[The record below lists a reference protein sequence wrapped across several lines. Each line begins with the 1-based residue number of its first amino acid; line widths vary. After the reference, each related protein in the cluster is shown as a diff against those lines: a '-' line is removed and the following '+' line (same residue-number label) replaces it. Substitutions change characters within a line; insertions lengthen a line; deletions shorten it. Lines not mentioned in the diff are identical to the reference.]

1 VREPSIFEMMI
12 HPWATLKRLQGLD
25 RLPDRRVSRHRGP
38 IGRGMFATA
47 GYGGAVPDPVDP
59 LRRQSRA
66 QSMNKALGV
75 YALEESRTELY
86 ENYRE
91 MDADAM
97 LAAVLDAFGLDA
109 TQRDSQRR
117 CVMWVESPNEDT
129 RTNLMRTRDRL
140 GLERLAFPTNRAL
153 ARDGDVFY
161 HNAASRGQGV
171 IAIRPYEPWTVAR
184 LEDNIGRLIGFAPA
198 DERGAASQADKSSV
212 PHYRVLHFRL
222 PPREL
227 TDMYGAASS
236 YFWGARITWRELQ
249 LMMDQVVVQ
258 RLLRRPDRILVLM
271 DATGMSYDEAWMTVK
286 DLERRMHHEW
296 YANPGANQFLS
307 MGTPVDLAKD
317 VVLPKGPNNATE
329 ITNFPATNQNDIMRD
344 VDMVLSFLAASVGF
358 PLGFVG
364 RGDPGTYQPGVS
376 LSKQSQPFGKRAEQL
391 QNSWLLECAR
401 LMMIDQAYRGLDP
414 RHPKNAFTLHMAS
427 VHPIAEIERNE
438 VVSMQMDRME
448 RALAIG
454 RDNGFNL
461 KIWVPLVLE
470 QHGGFTREVIDKIY
484 PDGGDEPIPGEM
496 QAAMTQIGKN
506 GPIGES
512 YRKLDPGLKKEIQ
525 EQVKA
530 LLPQIKPE
538 YEVGSMTV
546 PFGAGEAE
554 HFRPESL
561 DETTGRGKPSNKLS
575 EGDVLGF
582 GKETMDITHNRIAE
596 VRRERAVTRVRV
608 IAALASLPPV
618 DQFGNPLDR
627 GGE

>member
-1 VREPSIFEMMI
+1 MRQPSLFEMI
-12 HPWATLKRLQGLD
+12 AHPWATFQRAFGTGAV
-25 RLPDRRVSRHRGP
+25 PDRRVSRHRGP
-38 IGRGMFATA
+38 TGRGQYAGA
-47 GYGGAVPDPVDP
+47 GYGGAIPDPVDP
-59 LRRQSRA
+59 LRRQGRA
-66 QSMNKALGV
+66 QSINKALGV

-91 MDADAM
+91 MDSDAM

-117 CVMWVESPNEDT
+117 RIMWVESPNEDT
-129 RTNLMRTRDRL
+129 RLSLMRTVERL
-140 GLERLAFPTNRAL
+140 GLERLAYPTNRAL

-171 IAIRPYEPWTVAR
+171 IAIRPYEPWTIAR

-198 DERGAASQADKSSV
+198 DESGRASQADKSSV

-227 TDMYGAASS
+227 TDLYGAASS

-249 LMMDQVVVQ
+249 LMLDQVVVQ
-258 RLLRRPDRILVLM
+258 RLLRRPDRIMVLM
-271 DATGMSYDEAWMTVK
+271 DATGMSYDEAWITVK

-307 MGTPVDLAKD
+307 MGTPMDLAKD
-317 VVLPKGPNNATE
+317 VVLPKGPNNTTE
-329 ITNFPATNQNDIMRD
+329 VTNFPATNQNDLLKD
-344 VDMVLSFLAASVGF
+344 VDLILAQLASAVGF

-401 LMMIDQAYRGLDP
+401 LLMIDMAYRGLDP
-414 RHPKNAFTLHMAS
+414 RHPKNAFSLHMAS

-438 VVSMQMDRME
+438 VISMQMDRMD
-448 RALAIG
+448 RALLMG
-454 RDNGFNL
+454 QTYGFNM
-461 KIWVPLVLE
+461 KMWVPLVLE

-484 PDGGDEPIPGEM
+484 PEGSGEPVPGEM
-496 QAAMTQIGKN
+496 AAAITHLGKN

-512 YRKLDPGLKKEIQ
+512 LGQLDEGLRKEVRS
-525 EQVKA
+525 QVST
-530 LLPQIKPE
+530 LLPKMPESYEMSSTLVPHGTDESVWKPE
-538 YEVGSMTV
+538 GLNEST
-546 PFGAGEAE
+546 GA
-554 HFRPESL
+554 
-561 DETTGRGKPSNKLS
+561 GKPSNRLV
-575 EGDVLGF
+575 EGTVLGF
-582 GKETMDITHNRIAE
+582 GRESLDITHNRIAE
-596 VRRERAVTRVRV
+596 VRRERALTRVRV
-608 IAALASLPPV
+608 IAALASLPEV
-618 DQFGNPLDR
+618 DREGRPLYRRSGN
-627 GGE
+627 